1 MAAPAKSLRR
11 RPKRRQTRVGRKR
24 TADTSGNN
32 TARLCAPAPSRNRR
46 PTTGR
51 HPSAHH
57 LVRQTIRVARRAGGV
72 RCEGLA
78 EPSHLSE
85 QPDLGPEA
93 GEGLRSRP
101 PPGAG
106 PPRRRCAAS
115 RTAAFVLPLHVMQSQ
130 SMRLNRSEGHD
141 IRYLREPSWRMP
153 ALPASWRGS

>member
-1 MAAPAKSLRR
+1 MLAK
-11 RPKRRQTRVGRKR
+11 
-24 TADTSGNN
+24 
-32 TARLCAPAPSRNRR
+32 PSNL
-46 PTTGR
+46 P
-51 HPSAHH
+51 
-57 LVRQTIRVARRAGGV
+57 
-72 RCEGLA
+72 EK
-78 EPSHLSE
+78 
-85 QPDLGPEA
+85 PDLGPEA

-115 RTAAFVLPLHVMQSQ
+115 RTASFVLPLHVMQSQ

>member
-1 MAAPAKSLRR
+1 M
-11 RPKRRQTRVGRKR
+11 
-24 TADTSGNN
+24 
-32 TARLCAPAPSRNRR
+32 
-46 PTTGR
+46 
-51 HPSAHH
+51 
-57 LVRQTIRVARRAGGV
+57 RQTIRVARRAGGV

-130 SMRLNRSEGHD
+130 SMRLTCSEGT
-141 IRYLREPSWRMP
+141 RYTLLTRVKLANAGIAGVVERLVGGLQRKEKSASAEYCLRV
-153 ALPASWRGS
+153 

>member
-1 MAAPAKSLRR
+1 MPRFGPDDSIIDLLSASLVV
-11 RPKRRQTRVGRKR
+11 P
-24 TADTSGNN
+24 N
-32 TARLCAPAPSRNRR
+32 
-46 PTTGR
+46 
-51 HPSAHH
+51 

-93 GEGLRSRP
+93 GEGLRSRL

-115 RTAAFVLPLHVMQSQ
+115 RTAAFVLSLHVMQSHAIDAIESQ
-130 SMRLNRSEGHD
+130 RRTRYTLLTRAKLANAGIAGIVERLVGGLQRIEKSASAE
-141 IRYLREPSWRMP
+141 YCLRV
-153 ALPASWRGS
+153 

>member
-1 MAAPAKSLRR
+1 M
-11 RPKRRQTRVGRKR
+11 
-24 TADTSGNN
+24 
-32 TARLCAPAPSRNRR
+32 
-46 PTTGR
+46 
-51 HPSAHH
+51 
-57 LVRQTIRVARRAGGV
+57 

-93 GEGLRSRP
+93 GEGLRSRL

-130 SMRLNRSEGHD
+130 SMRLTCSEGT
-141 IRYLREPSWRMP
+141 RYTLLTRVKLANAGIAGVVERLVGGLQRKEKSASAEYCLRV
-153 ALPASWRGS
+153 